1 VRRQDVP
8 SPEAPIRI
16 LLVDDHAVVR
26 EGVRMLIEG
35 QDDLELVGEAWDRA
49 GTAAAIARERPD
61 LVLLDLD
68 LGGESGLDLLREI
81 GALSPETRILVFTGA
96 RDRDVHQRA
105 VQLGAQGVVSKEKA
119 ASVLL
124 TAIRKVHSGE
134 AWIDRTMMSSLL
146 RDARQ
151 GRERS
156 DPEAAKIRSLTPR
169 ETEIV
174 RLVAQGNGTRRLAE
188 ELGVSE
194 KTVRNH
200 LVSIYDKLGVSDR
213 LELAIYAVRH
223 GLAPQPR

>member
-1 VRRQDVP
+1 M
-8 SPEAPIRI
+8 SGMTFPEAPIRI

-68 LGGESGLDLLREI
+68 LGGENGLDLLREI
-81 GALSPETRILVFTGA
+81 GALSPETRILVFTGV

-105 VQLGAQGVVSKEKA
+105 VQLGAQGIVSKEKA

-134 AWIDRTMMSSLL
+134 AWIDRTMVSSLL

-151 GRERS
+151 SRERS
-156 DPEAAKIRSLTPR
+156 DPEAARIRSLTPR
-169 ETEIV
+169 ESEIV

-188 ELGVSE
+188 QLGVSE

-200 LVSIYDKLGVSDR
+200 LVSIYDKLDVSDR